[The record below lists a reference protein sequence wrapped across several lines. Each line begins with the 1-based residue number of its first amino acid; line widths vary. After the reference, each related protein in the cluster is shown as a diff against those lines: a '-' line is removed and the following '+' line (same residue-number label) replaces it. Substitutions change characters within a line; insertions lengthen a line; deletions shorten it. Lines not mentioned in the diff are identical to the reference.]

1 MTHGLDRG
9 HIVSDRHLAWARLG
23 YFPCQSE
30 FHKITRNS
38 LDRLGEFQH
47 GAVRAGHDSKTVC
60 EFLEIGI
67 ALMDPAPVIP
77 VYASICAGLQAD
89 PVYRLIGQNDL
100 WIASI
105 AVAFDKPLVTRNRR
119 HFESI
124 PRLCLE
130 ALE

>member
-1 MTHGLDRG
+1 MDLIADTSYLIGIWRG
-9 HIVSDRHLAWARLG
+9 QGWATSHAKANSTKSLGIPWIV
-23 YFPCQSE
+23 
-30 FHKITRNS
+30 
-38 LDRLGEFQH
+38 LGEFQH
-47 GAVRAGHDSKTVC
+47 GAVRAGHDSKTVS

-67 ALMDPAPVIP
+67 ALMDPSPVIP

-89 PVYRLIGQNDL
+89 PVYRLIAQNDL
-100 WIASI
+100 WIASV

-124 PRLCLE
+124 PRLCLQ